1 MEDLKQEEL
10 KASLDS
16 MFASLPESG
25 SNAAGIWTMYAEEYA
40 DAYSK
45 QEHARIRVRR
55 VEARLRHT
63 VAEDP
68 KGHGL
73 AKNTVAQIEGWI
85 IKQTEYQ
92 DSYAAYIA
100 AQRDYKLAREQ
111 LDVIRSV
118 AMTTL
123 GFCNVARLVDD
134 NATTAEEKA

>member
-1 MEDLKQEEL
+1 MEAAID
-10 KASLDS
+10 D
-16 MFASLPESG
+16 MFASLPPSG
-25 SNAAGIWTMYAEEYA
+25 GNAAAIWTSFTVHYA

-92 DSYAAYIA
+92 DSYAAYIL

-123 GFCNVARLVDD
+123 GFCNVARPVDD
-134 NATTAEEKA
+134 NATKAAEGDS